1 MDPFKEIKS
10 KLIPLDMINVDTDQ
24 IIPKQFLK
32 LIQKSGYGDFLFYD
46 WRFDHS
52 GNPKKQF
59 VLNDPKYKERQVL
72 LTRDNFGCGSSR
84 EHAVWALFD
93 YGIGVIIAS
102 SFADIFYN
110 NCFKKGLL
118 PIFLSKNE
126 IEYLF
131 NLVDKKD
138 ATVEVSLQK
147 QTVSLSEKTI
157 NFDIDSTR
165 KKMLLEG
172 MDEIGFTL
180 RFKDRILNYEKASK
194 IADYNNY
201 LV

>member
-59 VLNDPKYKERQVL
+59 VLNDPKYKGRQVL

-131 NLVDKKD
+131 NLVDEKD

-180 RFKDRILNYEKASK
+180 RFNDRILNYEKASK
-194 IADYNNY
+194 IADYNKY